1 MLEWLC
7 NLDQS
12 FLLFLQNYVR
22 EDFLT
27 FAMRGI
33 TILGNA
39 GMIWILITVILL
51 LMPKYRKLGL
61 TCGVALLLSL
71 LINNLFLKNV
81 IARTRPFDA
90 IEGLI
95 PLIPHPIDF
104 SFPSGHTASSF
115 AAGFLLFRRLPE
127 KIRDPDVWSGNPDQF
142 LQIICRCALSKR
154 CACGHCFRNLYQ
166 LSGRVDRASDYRE
179 SEVWRKKKSKLKNG
193 NIPEGTDKK

>member
-7 NLDQS
+7 NLDQN

-27 FAMRGI
+27 FAMRVI
-33 TILGNA
+33 TMLGNA

-115 AAGFLLFRRLPE
+115 AAGFLLFRRLP
-127 KIRDPDVWSGNPDQF
+127 KKYGILMLGLAILISFSRLYVGVHYPSDVLAGIVSG
-142 LQIICRCALSKR
+142 ICISYLAEWIVRVITERVK
-154 CACGHCFRNLYQ
+154 
-166 LSGRVDRASDYRE
+166 SGDG
-179 SEVWRKKKSKLKNG
+179 KNQS
-193 NIPEGTDKK
+193 

>member
-7 NLDQS
+7 NLDQNI
-12 FLLFLQNYVR
+12 LLFLQDYVR

-27 FAMRGI
+27 FAMRFI
-33 TILGNA
+33 TTLGNA
-39 GMIWILITVILL
+39 GMIWILITGILL

-81 IARTRPFDA
+81 IARTRPFDV

-95 PLIPHPIDF
+95 PLIPRPIDF

-115 AAGFLLFRRLPE
+115 AAGFLLFRRLP
-127 KIRDPDVWSGNPDQF
+127 KKYGILMLGLAVLISFSRLYVGVHYPSDVLAGVISG
-142 LQIICRCALSKR
+142 ICISYLAEWIVRVITERGK
-154 CACGHCFRNLYQ
+154 
-166 LSGRVDRASDYRE
+166 SGDR
-179 SEVWRKKKSKLKNG
+179 KNQS
-193 NIPEGTDKK
+193 

>member
-33 TILGNA
+33 TILGNV

-115 AAGFLLFRRLPE
+115 PKKYGILMLGLAILISFSRLYVGVHYPSDVLAG
-127 KIRDPDVWSGNPDQF
+127 IVSG
-142 LQIICRCALSKR
+142 ICISYLAEWIVRVLTERVK
-154 CACGHCFRNLYQ
+154 
-166 LSGRVDRASDYRE
+166 SGDR
-179 SEVWRKKKSKLKNG
+179 KNQS
-193 NIPEGTDKK
+193 